1 MPTSHVKAD
10 FWSNVEAAFLSKPV
24 MFLDLQANKEQI
36 ISCKSI
42 LYLLTGL
49 VVTNNRKNTEC
60 NAESRNQA
68 LERSTETRARNRH
81 KKCVRQIRLILETQN
96 AIISPVKKPL
106 CHGHLIQWGKLSTE
120 VRAVIWIEIQRL
132 DQNAQ
137 LVQWDTQPLFFPTP
151 LL

>member
-1 MPTSHVKAD
+1 
-10 FWSNVEAAFLSKPV
+10 

-81 KKCVRQIRLILETQN
+81 KKCVCQIRLILETQN

-106 CHGHLIQWGKLSTE
+106 CHGHLIQ
-120 VRAVIWIEIQRL
+120 
-132 DQNAQ
+132 
-137 LVQWDTQPLFFPTP
+137 
-151 LL
+151 